1 MRCHLSLIPVA
12 AALACIIGLACALPA
27 DSESGCT
34 SAACIWARLSEWGV
48 VRDAAGGEV
57 ASRRTERGYGGAT
70 GEQGQYHA
78 YYDRPAYRQP
88 ASNYQSSHVAGKT
101 IVWHLNHLEF
111 MVTFLVR
118 LIAYV

>member
-1 MRCHLSLIPVA
+1 MRYRFTVIVVA

-34 SAACIWARLSEWGV
+34 SAACIWGRLKEWGF

-70 GEQGQYHA
+70 GGQGQFYA
-78 YYDRPAYRQP
+78 YYERPAYRQP
-88 ASNYQSSHVAGKT
+88 ASSYQSSHVAGKT
-101 IVWHLNHLEF
+101 IVWDL
-111 MVTFLVR
+111 
-118 LIAYV
+118 A